1 MRFGLINELCG
12 AQKGI
17 STKSAVRL
25 RVGRLLWGKNT
36 GLLDAAGN
44 QVQMPD
50 EIFYDETDRTV
61 SEDVRESVMNSA
73 IRTALIRREKVVVW
87 LGLGAA
93 TVVAVIYIGIKM
105 GVSNL
110 YEQWK
115 AQRDA
120 QAQAQVMQQQAPQ
133 QQQPFGSFR
142 RY

>member
-17 STKSAVRL
+17 STKSAIRL
-25 RVGRLLWGKNT
+25 MVGRLLWGKNT

-50 EIFYDETDRTV
+50 EIFYSDEDRTV
-61 SEDVRESVMNSA
+61 SGDVRENVMNNA
-73 IRTALIRREKVVVW
+73 IRTALIKRERVIVW
-87 LGLGAA
+87 IGLAA
-93 TVVAVIYIGIKM
+93 AIVVALIYIGIKT

-120 QAQAQVMQQQAPQ
+120 QAQVMQQQAPQ
-133 QQQPFGSFR
+133 QPYNHYR